1 MVVTFVSFLL
11 LAKLLL
17 FCTKIPLMVSHALK
31 AMTSWCGVVVGTWIV
46 CVKKI
51 FSDVLQTSLIMMKE
65 TRNVGSP
72 EMTGRQTSTTARQPT
87 VQRYSQNDVITA
99 K

>member
-1 MVVTFVSFLL
+1 MDTFVSFLL
-11 LAKLLL
+11 LAKVLL

-72 EMTGRQTSTTARQPT
+72 EMTGRLASMP
-87 VQRYSQNDVITA
+87 TA
-99 K
+99 KTMLQY

>member
-11 LAKLLL
+11 LAKLDILDENTIDGFTCSQSNDKL
-17 FCTKIPLMVSHALK
+17 V
-31 AMTSWCGVVVGTWIV
+31 WCGGGDLDRL
-46 CVKKI
+46 CKKI

-72 EMTGRQTSTTARQPT
+72 EMTGRLASMP
-87 VQRYSQNDVITA
+87 TA
-99 K
+99 KTMLQY